1 MLPSPAGRLVLAA
14 AIPGS
19 IFAAGPGAAPAQE
32 PAGLAAT
39 ALADSAFSW
48 TGKRAPGI
56 RAWFQPGSH
65 ASANRDSLLARH
77 SVGLEADAR
86 LIDAPPLPGPLDVF
100 FLASREE
107 MAAVTGHAVTGFAE
121 METRSVF
128 LVTNPAWRAFER
140 HEIMHVVAASAW
152 GVPAAGTAW
161 LQEGLA
167 QAADGSCGGVPNAA
181 VAAALAERHGWIPF
195 DTMLGRFRE
204 QSDLRAYLQAA
215 AFVDFL
221 LREVGPAALRPLWRQ
236 GATTESP
243 VAGRA
248 LATWEREWRDSAGAP
263 AMDPDR
269 LDRIER
275 EGCG

>member
-1 MLPSPAGRLVLAA
+1 MLFSPAGRLLIAA
-14 AIPGS
+14 AISGTS
-19 IFAAGPGAAPAQE
+19 LVGCPGAAPAQE
-32 PAGLAAT
+32 PAGLAAA

-48 TGKRAPGI
+48 AGMEAPGI
-56 RAWFQPGSH
+56 RAWFQPGSYAYAH
-65 ASANRDSLLARH
+65 RDSLLVRLP
-77 SVGLEADAR
+77 VGLEADID
-86 LIDAPPLPGPLDVF
+86 LIDAPPLPGPVDVF

-107 MAAVTGHAVTGFAE
+107 MAAVTGHAVTGYAE
-121 METRSVF
+121 MATRSVF
-128 LVTNPAWRAFER
+128 LVTNPVWRAFER

-152 GVPAAGTAW
+152 GRPAAGTAW

-167 QAADGSCGGVPNAA
+167 QAADGSCGGYRNAA
-181 VAAALAERHGWIPF
+181 VAAALAEKHGWIPL
-195 DTMLGRFRE
+195 DTLIGRFRE

-221 LREVGPAALRPLWRQ
+221 IREVGSEALRPLWRQ
-236 GATTESP
+236 GATAESP

-248 LATWEREWRDSAGAP
+248 LATWEREWRDWVGGP
-263 AMDPDR
+263 AIARDR

>member
-1 MLPSPAGRLVLAA
+1 MLPSPAGRFLVAA
-14 AIPGS
+14 TILGS
-19 IFAAGPGAAPAQE
+19 SHAAGPRPASAQE
-32 PAGLAAT
+32 PAGLAAA

-48 TGKRAPGI
+48 TRKEAPGI
-56 RAWFQPGSH
+56 RSWFQPGSYAYTH
-65 ASANRDSLLARH
+65 RDSLLARL

-86 LIDAPPLPGPLDVF
+86 LIDAPPLPGPVDVF

-121 METRSVF
+121 MATRSVF

-181 VAAALAERHGWIPF
+181 VAAALADRHGWIPL
-195 DTMLGRFRE
+195 DAMLERFRE

-221 LREVGPAALRPLWRQ
+221 VKEVGPAALRSLWRQ

-243 VAGRA
+243 VAGRD
-248 LATWEREWRDSAGAP
+248 LAAWERQWRESVDAP
-263 AMDPDR
+263 AIAPDR